1 MIKDEII
8 REIDKLGVERD
19 EFWVV
24 GSASLVLRG
33 LFRSADDIDIAFTK
47 SGFEI
52 LKTKYDVVYLGN
64 NGCDWYKI
72 NDIIECCVD
81 EKNIDKVDEFEP
93 YNLLNLNYYYNNF
106 LKDSMREKDRYKR
119 EVVRNTLINY
129 YQK

>member
-1 MIKDEII
+1 MVKEEII
-8 REIDKLGVERD
+8 RQIDKLGIERD

-33 LFRSADDIDIAFTK
+33 LFRSADDIDIAFTE

-52 LKTKYDVVYLGN
+52 LKTKYDVIYLGN

-93 YNLLNLNYYYNNF
+93 YNLLNLNYYYENF
-106 LKDSMREKDRYKR
+106 LKDSDREKDQYKR
-119 EVVRNTLINY
+119 DVVRNALINY